1 MNSHYSIIIE
11 WSDEDHCFVVSL
23 PEWGKF
29 CHTHGATYEEA
40 LRSAKEVLE
49 MLMASALE
57 DGERLP
63 TPQPVYPAL
72 LHRAGQDQARQ
83 FAQEVSV

>member
-1 MNSHYSIIIE
+1 
-11 WSDEDHCFVVSL
+11 
-23 PEWGKF
+23 
-29 CHTHGATYEEA
+29 
-40 LRSAKEVLE
+40 